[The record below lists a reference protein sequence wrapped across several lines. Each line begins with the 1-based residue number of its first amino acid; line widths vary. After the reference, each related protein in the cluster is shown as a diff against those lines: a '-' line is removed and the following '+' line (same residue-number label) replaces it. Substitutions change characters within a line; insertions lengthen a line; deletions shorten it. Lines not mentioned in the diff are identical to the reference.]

1 MAPSW
6 AFDHRLRHG
15 QLKSQAEDAR
25 AARGAYPQ
33 LPEVRECHML
43 NGEIDFILKIV
54 SRPAKLPGIPD
65 QQADP
70 RAQCGQREDSLTI
83 RTAKHLP
90 GVPLGTDTFFAAGG
104 R

>member
-15 QLKSQAEDAR
+15 QLKSQAEDAL
-25 AARGAYPQ
+25 RGTRSISAS

-54 SRPAKLPGIPD
+54 PRPAELSGIPD

-70 RAQCGQREDSLTI
+70 RAQRGEREDFADDPHRQASAG
-83 RTAKHLP
+83 R
-90 GVPLGTDTFFAAGG
+90 AAGD
-104 R
+104 